1 MLKILQIKNWKFIIT
16 FLLSYLY
23 LKWANDIYVGILF
36 FLIFSFFIYTYIY
49 KLSEISKV
57 IYKISI
63 NYLLLKAI
71 IVVNFLISLFYIL
84 IGFLIIIR
92 NPIIDIH
99 DYFTTFFFV
108 FLFVSLPSIYVYF
121 PYVYTK
127 IINSAEQ
134 KSEVKVLN
142 HKLDLVLAIFWFVG
156 FLFFMPRI
164 NKLYLEYLEKNKT
177 SKI

>member
-1 MLKILQIKNWKFIIT
+1 MLKILQVKNWKFIIT

-36 FLIFSFFIYTYIY
+36 FFLFSFFIYTYIY
-49 KLSEISKV
+49 KLSEISKI

-63 NYLLLKAI
+63 NYFILKVI
-71 IVVNFLISLFYIL
+71 IIINFCVSLFFIL
-84 IGFLIIIR
+84 IGFLIIEN
-92 NPIIDIH
+92 NPKIETQ
-99 DYFTTFFFV
+99 DYTSIFFFV
-108 FLFVSLPSIYVYF
+108 FLLISLPSIYVYF

-134 KSEVKVLN
+134 KREVKVLD
-142 HKLDLVLAIFWFVG
+142 HKLDLLLAIFWFVG